1 MANRILA
8 LIASLVLLCTAR
20 LAIADDLD
28 AATTEF
34 WAGDEA
40 YAAGDFERAIEHFI
54 QADQLTPNLLVY
66 EYIGR
71 AYLQLGDQS
80 SAIQAFERYAE
91 ASPEAAAEVE
101 VVIAELGAGLWQ
113 GVSGA
118 ARFSVWR
125 AIGVARGDESDPEE
139 RRRNELGATAMR
151 DVPVQILSEPR
162 GAEVFIDG
170 TEYGPF
176 GITPLNVDLFV
187 GAHRIELRRAHHT
200 PVTIDVELEANTGV
214 AVFRAELIREVI
226 EVDLTFVPT
235 TARVGPLPAGPC
247 VFVLQGVGRDRRI
260 ETTVE
265 LTPPETI
272 YERTFELEA
281 ARGFGAF
288 DIAIG
293 TIVVESGVEQA
304 EVYVDGQ
311 RIGRGAGSFE
321 TDVSVGVHT
330 VEVRRDGYETYR
342 SEVRAEPDGE
352 HSLEV
357 GELERRR
364 RRR

>member
-1 MANRILA
+1 
-8 LIASLVLLCTAR
+8 
-20 LAIADDLD
+20 
-28 AATTEF
+28 
-34 WAGDEA
+34 
-40 YAAGDFERAIEHFI
+40 
-54 QADQLTPNLLVY
+54 
-66 EYIGR
+66 
-71 AYLQLGDQS
+71 
-80 SAIQAFERYAE
+80 
-91 ASPEAAAEVE
+91 
-101 VVIAELGAGLWQ
+101 
-113 GVSGA
+113 
-118 ARFSVWR
+118 
-125 AIGVARGDESDPEE
+125 VARGDESDPEE

-235 TARVGPLPAGPC
+235 TARVSWISENGDRREIESGSHRGPLPAGPC